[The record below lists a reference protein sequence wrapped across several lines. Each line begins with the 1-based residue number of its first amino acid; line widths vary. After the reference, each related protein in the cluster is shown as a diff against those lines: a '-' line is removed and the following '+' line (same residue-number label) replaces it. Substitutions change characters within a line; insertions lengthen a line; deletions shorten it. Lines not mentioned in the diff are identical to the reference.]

1 MFFGDRVIKMG
12 QKVFPEVNPNALFL
26 TLELGVL
33 AFPICWFSQALVFL
47 AGVTGFV

>member
-1 MFFGDRVIKMG
+1 MG
-12 QKVFPEVNPNALFL
+12 QKAFPEIYPNVFLL

-47 AGVTGFV
+47 AGVIQFV

>member
-1 MFFGDRVIKMG
+1 MG
-12 QKVFPEVNPNALFL
+12 QKVFPEVIPNAFFL
-26 TLELGVL
+26 PLELGVL